1 MDRSLTLVNRVSRL
15 ELCLP
20 ATDGRSENAET
31 EKHGRRTA
39 GKTTAT
45 RRIPVHTPAAAA
57 ADDDDDDD
65 DDNHKRKR
73 ALAKRR
79 RCFYVRPIVATY
91 SG

>member
-57 ADDDDDDD
+57 A
-65 DDNHKRKR
+65 
-73 ALAKRR
+73 AAKCLCAVCHERTV
-79 RCFYVRPIVATY
+79 CHSAYTIT
-91 SG
+91 